1 MIGIRIQNAPFDLAQ
16 ECAALRLTRTDIGAL
31 VTFTGLVRDYPMALE
46 HYPALAEAEMRSLAD
61 EAAARWDVLA
71 GTIIHRFGPLLPGD
85 EIVLVAI
92 ASRHRTAAFE
102 CAHFL
107 MDWLKTRA
115 PFWKS
120 EDHGGGRVWVEAKAE
135 DDQAAARWQTERKP

>member
-1 MIGIRIQNAPFDLAQ
+1 MIGVHIQSVAFDIAG
-16 ECAALRLTRTDIGAL
+16 ECALLRAGRTDIGAL
-31 VTFTGLVRDYPMALE
+31 VTFTGLVRDYPMTLE
-46 HYPALAEAEMRSLAD
+46 HYPALAETEMRTLAD
-61 EAAARWDVLA
+61 EALQRWDILA
-71 GTIIHRFGPLLPGD
+71 GTIIHRYGALAPGD

-92 ASRHRTAAFE
+92 ASRYRTAAFD

-120 EDHGGGRVWVEAKAE
+120 EDHGEGRAWVEARPE
-135 DDQAAARWQTERKP
+135 DEAIAQRWSRT

>member
-1 MIGIRIQNAPFDLAQ
+1 MISVRISAAAFDIAQ
-16 ECAALRLTRTDIGAL
+16 ECAALRQARTDIGAL
-31 VTFTGLVRDYPMALE
+31 VTFTGLVRDYPMTLE
-46 HYPALAEAEMRSLAD
+46 HYPALAETEIRKLAAEALQ
-61 EAAARWDVLA
+61 RWDILA
-71 GTIIHRFGPLLPGD
+71 GTIIHRYGALLPGD

-92 ASRHRTAAFE
+92 ASRHRTDAFE

-120 EDHGGGRVWVEAKAE
+120 EDHGDGRAWVEAKAQ
-135 DDQAAARWQTERKP
+135 DDAIAQRWKR

>member
-1 MIGIRIQNAPFDLAQ
+1 MISVHIQSAPFDAAF
-16 ECAALRLTRTDIGAL
+16 ECAQLRKGRSDIGAL
-31 VTFTGLVRDYPMALE
+31 LTFTGLVRDYPMMLE
-46 HYPALAEAEMRSLAD
+46 HYPALAQTEVQKLAD
-61 EAAARWDVLA
+61 EAALRWPILA
-71 GTIIHRFGPLLPGD
+71 GTIIHRYGPLAPGD

-120 EDHGGGRVWVEAKAE
+120 EDHGDGRAWVAAKPE
-135 DDQAAARWQTERKP
+135 DEQAAARWTRT